1 MLTPLCYHVRD
12 HPEPTQFQKGKF
24 GGGAVNTVL
33 TPSSSDVE
41 KNDEPTVVP
50 TMTQT
55 VVEWKQCDTVFTP
68 SSTDTEKMTDRL
80 LCDGNSLLS
89 LSNRNSAIGIDPR

>member
-1 MLTPLCYHVRD
+1 MLEIILNQSNYK
-12 HPEPTQFQKGKF
+12 QGNL

-80 LCDGNSLLS
+80 METVCY
-89 LSNRNSAIGIDPR
+89 R